1 MDTIKA
7 SDHVITDDDVNFL
20 REAIDYWMVHKPKRT
35 RKDRD
40 VFHHLTYVL
49 NRIKTSPIIQTIR
62 YERTKNQWW
71 QQFNHYQS
79 GIQSSMHLI
88 TTNDYMH

>member
-7 SDHVITDDDVNFL
+7 SDHVITDEDVNFL

-62 YERTKNQWW
+62 YERTEK
-71 QQFNHYQS
+71 QS
-79 GIQSSMHLI
+79 
-88 TTNDYMH
+88 